1 MVVGAMTSRRG
12 VLKAADCAGR
22 LQDESGMGDHLLPS
36 TLTTGLRALRPVLAT
51 AVIFGLFIN
60 LLLFVSPLYM
70 LQIYDRV
77 IPSRSETTL
86 IGITLIAAFGLA
98 VYATLD
104 MLRSRLLVRGGVIF
118 DREIADPIFDAAH
131 RGMLIRPGARHDTAL
146 RDVDVLREFLTGSGM
161 LAFCDLPWIP
171 IFLLA
176 CFVLHPWFGWMALA
190 GGGTILGLT
199 LLTEIATRWTLDA
212 ASQASREAG
221 QQAATVF
228 RNGEVLQ
235 AMGMLASLRGL
246 WRRRHD
252 DVLVLQ
258 ARASDRAGLIVAGTK
273 FVRMLLQ
280 TLVLGAGAYLA
291 IHREISAGSM
301 IAASII
307 IGRTLAPI
315 EAVVGNWK
323 GFTAARASYRRLTD
337 LIDVA
342 KPETRRLMLPRPQ
355 GLIQVE
361 NISVAAPGSTR
372 PILSAVSFRLEPGSL
387 VGIIGP
393 SAAGKSTLVRALTG
407 VWPLLDGTVRIDG
420 SDLRHWDKQAL
431 GQHVGYLPQDVE
443 LFDGTVAQNIARFAA
458 EDDAGVIAVARRAG
472 CHELIQSLPDGYNT
486 VIGRDGHG
494 LSGGQ
499 RQRIA
504 LARALYGEP
513 SLVVLDEP
521 NASLD
526 QVGEAALMR
535 AVAELR
541 QSGTTVVIVTHKVSL
556 LAEADRVLLMSG
568 GTLQTDGT
576 AEQVLSQIT
585 GPRPVPTLVPPVAP
599 PASQGR
605 RDSEAHRSAG

>member
-1 MVVGAMTSRRG
+1 
-12 VLKAADCAGR
+12 
-22 LQDESGMGDHLLPS
+22 MGDPS
-36 TLTTGLRALRPVLAT
+36 LQSALTIGLRSLRPVLAT
-51 AVIFGLFIN
+51 AVVFGLFIN

-86 IGITLIAAFGLA
+86 AGITLIAAFGLA
-98 VYATLD
+98 VYA
-104 MLRSRLLVRGGVIF
+104 MLELLRARLLVRGGVVF
-118 DREIADPIFDAAH
+118 DQKIATPIFDAAH
-131 RGMLIRPGARHDTAL
+131 RGTLLRPGAQHDTAL
-146 RDVDVLREFLTGSGM
+146 RDVDVLREFLTGAGM

-176 CFVLHPWFGWMALA
+176 CFILHPWFGWMALV

-199 LLTEIATRWTLDA
+199 LLNEVATRRTLDA

-221 QQAATVF
+221 QSAATVF

-235 AMGMLASLRGL
+235 AMGMVASMRGL
-246 WRRRHD
+246 WGRRHD
-252 DVLVLQ
+252 DVLLLQ
-258 ARASDRAGLIVAGTK
+258 ARASDRAGLIVAATK

-280 TLVLGAGAYLA
+280 TLVLGVGAYLA

-323 GFTAARASYRRLTD
+323 GFTAARASYRRLAD
-337 LIDVA
+337 LVA
-342 KPETRRLMLPRPQ
+342 VAGSETRRLVLPRPR
-355 GLIQVE
+355 GLIE
-361 NISVAAPGSTR
+361 AEDISVAAPCATR
-372 PILSAVSFRLEPGSL
+372 PILKAVSVRLEPGSV

-407 VWPLLDGTVRIDG
+407 VWPLLEGTVRIDG
-420 SDLRHWDKQAL
+420 ADLNHWDRALL

-443 LFDGTVAQNIARFAA
+443 LFDGTVAQNIARFADR
-458 EDDAGVIAVARRAG
+458 DDARVIEVAQRAG
-472 CHELIQSLPDGYNT
+472 CHALIQSLPEGYNT
-486 VIGRDGHG
+486 VIGRGGHG

-526 QVGEAALMR
+526 QPGEAALMR
-535 AVAELR
+535 AVADLKR
-541 QSGTTVVIVTHKVSL
+541 SGTTVVLVTHKVSL
-556 LAEADRVLLMSG
+556 LEEADRILLMSEG
-568 GTLQTDGT
+568 RVQLSGTP
-576 AEQVLSQIT
+576 EQVLAHVT
-585 GPRPVPTLVPPVAP
+585 GQRPVPTLVPPVGPA
-599 PASQGR
+599 ASQSR
-605 RDSEAHRSAG
+605 RGSDEQRSAG

>member
-1 MVVGAMTSRRG
+1 
-12 VLKAADCAGR
+12 
-22 LQDESGMGDHLLPS
+22 MGDHSLQS
-36 TLTTGLRALRPVLAT
+36 ALTIGLRSLRPVLAT
-51 AVIFGLFIN
+51 AVAFGLFIN

-77 IPSRSETTL
+77 IPSRNETTL
-86 IGITLIAAFGLA
+86 AGITLIAAFGLA
-98 VYATLD
+98 VYAILE
-104 MLRSRLLVRGGVIF
+104 MLRARLLVRGGVVF
-118 DREIADPIFDAAH
+118 DQKIATPIFDAAH
-131 RGMLIRPGARHDTAL
+131 RGTLIRPGAQHDTAL

-176 CFVLHPWFGWMALA
+176 CFVLHPWFGWMALV

-199 LLTEIATRWTLDA
+199 LLNEIATRRTLDA

-221 QQAATVF
+221 QDAAAAF

-235 AMGMLASLRGL
+235 AMGMVASMRGR
-246 WRRRHD
+246 WERRHD
-252 DVLVLQ
+252 DVLLLQ
-258 ARASDRAGLIVAGTK
+258 ARASDRAGLILAATK

-280 TLVLGAGAYLA
+280 TLVLGVGAYLA

-323 GFTAARASYRRLTD
+323 GFTAARASYRRLRD
-337 LIDVA
+337 LIAVA
-342 KPETRRLMLPRPQ
+342 GSETRRLVLPRPR
-355 GLIQVE
+355 GLIEAE

-372 PILSAVSFRLEPGSL
+372 AILKAVSFRLEPGTV

-393 SAAGKSTLVRALTG
+393 SGAGKSTLVRALTG
-407 VWPLLDGTVRIDG
+407 VWPLHEGTVRVDG
-420 SDLRHWDKQAL
+420 SDLRHWDKALL

-443 LFDGTVAQNIARFAA
+443 LFDGTVAQNIARFAS
-458 EDDAGVIAVARRAG
+458 EDDARVIEVARQAG
-472 CHELIQSLPDGYNT
+472 CHELIQSLPEGYNT
-486 VIGRDGHG
+486 VIGRGGHG

-526 QVGEAALMR
+526 QLGEAALMR
-535 AVAELR
+535 AVAALK

-556 LAEADRVLLMSG
+556 LEEADRILLLSEGSVPVSG
-568 GTLQTDGT
+568 
-576 AEQVLSQIT
+576 APEQVLSHLT
-585 GPRPVPTLVPPVAP
+585 GQRPVPTLVPPVGP
-599 PASQGR
+599 PPSQSR
-605 RDSEAHRSAG
+605 RGSEAQRSAG

>member
-1 MVVGAMTSRRG
+1 
-12 VLKAADCAGR
+12 
-22 LQDESGMGDHLLPS
+22 MGDHSLQS
-36 TLTTGLRALRPVLAT
+36 ALTIGLRSLRPVLAT
-51 AVIFGLFIN
+51 AVVFGLFIN

-77 IPSRSETTL
+77 IPSRNETTL
-86 IGITLIAAFGLA
+86 AGITLIAAFGLA
-98 VYATLD
+98 VYAILE
-104 MLRSRLLVRGGVIF
+104 MLRARLLVRGGVVF
-118 DREIADPIFDAAH
+118 DQKIAAPIFDAAH
-131 RGMLIRPGARHDTAL
+131 RGTLLRPGAQHDTAL

-176 CFVLHPWFGWMALA
+176 CFILHPWFGWMALL

-199 LLTEIATRWTLDA
+199 LLNEVATRRTLDA
-212 ASQASREAG
+212 ASQASRDAG
-221 QQAATVF
+221 LNAATIF
-228 RNGEVLQ
+228 RNGEVVQ
-235 AMGMLASLRGL
+235 ALGMVASMRGL
-246 WRRRHD
+246 WARRHD
-252 DVLVLQ
+252 DILLLQ
-258 ARASDRAGLIVAGTK
+258 ARASDRAGLIVAATK

-280 TLVLGAGAYLA
+280 TLVLGVGAYLA

-337 LIDVA
+337 LVA
-342 KPETRRLMLPRPQ
+342 VAGSETRRLVLPRPR
-355 GLIQVE
+355 GLIE
-361 NISVAAPGSTR
+361 AETISVAAPGASHA
-372 PILSAVSFRLEPGSL
+372 ILKAVSVRLEPGSV

-407 VWPLLDGTVRIDG
+407 IWPLLEGTVRLDG
-420 SDLRHWDKQAL
+420 SDLRHWDKAQL

-443 LFDGTVAQNIARFAA
+443 LFDGTVAQNIARFTAQ
-458 EDDAGVIAVARRAG
+458 DDARVIEVARRAG

-486 VIGRDGHG
+486 VIGRGGHG

-526 QVGEAALMR
+526 QHGEAALMR
-535 AVAELR
+535 AVAVLK
-541 QSGTTVVIVTHKVSL
+541 QSGATVVMVTHKVSL
-556 LAEADRVLLMSG
+556 LEEADRILLMSEG
-568 GTLQTDGT
+568 RVQLFGTPD
-576 AEQVLSQIT
+576 QVLAHIT
-585 GPRPVPTLVPPVAP
+585 GQRPVPTLVPPVGPAP
-599 PASQGR
+599 SQSRHGS
-605 RDSEAHRSAG
+605 DGQRSAG

>member
-1 MVVGAMTSRRG
+1 
-12 VLKAADCAGR
+12 
-22 LQDESGMGDHLLPS
+22 MGDHSLHSAL
-36 TLTTGLRALRPVLAT
+36 TLGLRSLRPILAT
-51 AVIFGLFIN
+51 AVVFGLFIN

-86 IGITLIAAFGLA
+86 AGITVIAAFGLA
-98 VYATLD
+98 VYAILE
-104 MLRSRLLVRGGVIF
+104 MLRARLLVRGGVVF
-118 DREIADPIFDAAH
+118 DQKIATPIFEVAH
-131 RGMLIRPGARHDTAL
+131 RGTLLRPGAQHDTAL

-176 CFVLHPWFGWMALA
+176 CFILHPWFGWMALV

-199 LLTEIATRWTLDA
+199 LLNEVATRRTLDA
-212 ASQASREAG
+212 ASQASWEAG
-221 QQAATVF
+221 QRAATVF

-235 AMGMLASLRGL
+235 AMGMVTSMRGL
-246 WRRRHD
+246 WGQRHD
-252 DVLVLQ
+252 DVLRLQ
-258 ARASDRAGLIVAGTK
+258 ARASDRAGLIVAATK

-280 TLVLGAGAYLA
+280 TLVLGIGAYLA

-323 GFTAARASYRRLTD
+323 GFTAARASYRRLAD
-337 LIDVA
+337 LVA
-342 KPETRRLMLPRPQ
+342 GAGSETHRLVLPRPR
-355 GLIQVE
+355 GPIE
-361 NISVAAPGSTR
+361 AESISVAAPGASR
-372 PILSAVSFRLEPGSL
+372 AILKAVSFRLEPGSI

-393 SAAGKSTLVRALTG
+393 SGAGKSTLVRALTG
-407 VWPLLDGTVRIDG
+407 VWPLLEGAVRIDG
-420 SDLRHWDKQAL
+420 SDLRHWDKAQL

-458 EDDAGVIAVARRAG
+458 LDDARVIEVARRAG
-472 CHELIQSLPDGYNT
+472 CHELIQSLPEGYNT
-486 VIGRDGHG
+486 VIGRGGHG

-513 SLVVLDEP
+513 SLIVLDEP

-526 QVGEAALMR
+526 QPGEAALMR
-535 AVAELR
+535 AVADLK
-541 QSGTTVVIVTHKVSL
+541 QSGATVVIVTHKVSL
-556 LAEADRVLLMSG
+556 LEEADRILLMSEG
-568 GTLQTDGT
+568 RVQLSGTP
-576 AEQVLSQIT
+576 EQVLAHIT
-585 GPRPVPTLVPPVAP
+585 GQRPVPTLVPTVGLA
-599 PASQGR
+599 ASQNRQGS
-605 RDSEAHRSAG
+605 DGQRSAG